1 MTGTVD
7 PVTLEVIRNA
17 LCATAE
23 EMSLVV
29 MRSARSPLLREAGD
43 LSSALTDAD
52 GYLIAQ
58 GRDIPMHMG
67 VMSFTVRE
75 FLERVPKSRLS
86 PGDVWFLNLPEIG
99 GNHLP
104 DVKAIRP
111 VFVEGTLVAFAV
123 NLAHWADIGGAVP
136 GSYVA
141 GATDAWQEGL
151 RIPPFRLFS
160 ADGPERENLDMV
172 LANVRGADER
182 EGDILAQMAAT
193 RGAEE
198 HLHRLFAEHG
208 TNTVLAA
215 VAAIHDRAE
224 AQMREAIAAV
234 PDGAYHGEDWL
245 DDDAAGDEPVP
256 VRVRVTIAGSG
267 ATFDFSETADAA
279 RGPVNTT
286 PFIAAASVFYVV
298 KTLFGPD
305 IQPSGGCYRPLEIV
319 TRPGSLLDPGPER
332 PVVGGNHETS
342 QRVADAVFRALEP
355 TGPERLSAG
364 GPTTSG
370 LVLFG
375 GRRADG
381 VWTTFYETHGGG
393 EGARHD
399 RDGAPV
405 IRVHMSN
412 VMNTPAE
419 VVEAEYPIR
428 VERQRLRRGSG
439 GAGRRRGGDGLHRAY
454 RVLCDDM
461 SVTSMFERR
470 VVPPYGLQGGAP
482 GAPFR
487 VSVEHADGRRTELPG
502 KANVRLERDD
512 LVVVESCGGGGYG
525 APEEMGGPESA
536 PAESAGV
543 AAASLSRLT

>member
-1 MTGTVD
+1 MTAFADPVLPVD

-17 LCATAE
+17 LSATAE

-52 GYLIAQ
+52 GHLIAQ
-58 GRDIPMHMG
+58 GRDMPMHMG

-75 FLERVPKSRLS
+75 FLKRVPKSRLA

-111 VFVEGTLVAFAV
+111 VFVDGAVVAFAV
-123 NLAHWADIGGAVP
+123 NLAHWADVGGAVP

-151 RIPPFRLFS
+151 RIPPFRLFT
-160 ADGPERENLDMV
+160 ARGPHRENLDVV
-172 LANVRGADER
+172 LANVRGAEER
-182 EGDILAQMAAT
+182 EGDVLAQMAAT
-193 RGAEE
+193 RDAEE

-208 TNTVLAA
+208 TGTVLGA

-224 AQMREAIAAV
+224 AQMREALAAV
-234 PDGAYHGEDWL
+234 PDGVYHGEDWL
-245 DDDAAGDEPVP
+245 DDDAAGDEPVA
-256 VRVRVTIAGSG
+256 VRVRVAIDGDR
-267 ATFDFSETADAA
+267 ATFDFTETADAA

-298 KTLFGPD
+298 KALFGPD
-305 IQPSGGCYRPLEIV
+305 VQPSGGCYRPLEII
-319 TRPGSLLDPGPER
+319 TRPGSLLDPGPDR

-381 VWTTFYETHGGG
+381 VWSTFYETHGGG

-405 IRVHMSN
+405 VRVHMSN

-428 VERQRLRRGSG
+428 VECQRLRRGSG
-439 GAGRRRGGDGLHRAY
+439 GAGRRRGGDGLHREY
-454 RVLCDDM
+454 RVLRDDM
-461 SVTSMFERR
+461 SVTTMFERR

-487 VSVEHADGRRTELPG
+487 VTVADADGRRRELPG
-502 KANVRLERDD
+502 KANVRLDRGDV
-512 LVVVESCGGGGYG
+512 VVVESCGGGGYG
-525 APEEMGGPESA
+525 APGTA
-536 PAESAGV
+536 DPAHPREV
-543 AAASLSRLT
+543 RR

>member
-1 MTGTVD
+1 MSARVD
-7 PVTLEVIRNA
+7 PVTLEIVRHA
-17 LCATAE
+17 LTATAE

-52 GYLIAQ
+52 GHLIAQ

-75 FLERVPKSRLS
+75 FLKRVPRERLA
-86 PGDVWFLNLPEIG
+86 PGDTWFLNLPEVG

-111 VFVEGTLVAFAV
+111 IFVQGEIVLFAV

-141 GATDAWQEGL
+141 NATDAWQEGL
-151 RIPPFRLFS
+151 RIPPFRLFT
-160 ADGPERENLDMV
+160 AAGPDREKLDMIS
-172 LANVRGADER
+172 ANVRGSEER
-182 EGDILAQMAAT
+182 EGDILAQVAAG
-193 RGAEE
+193 RFAEIQV
-198 HLHRLFAEHG
+198 HQIVAEHG
-208 TNTVLAA
+208 MSTVM
-215 VAAIHDRAE
+215 AAIAAINDRAE
-224 AQMREAIAAV
+224 AQMREALAAI
-234 PDGAYHGEDWL
+234 PDGVYTGEDWL
-245 DDDAAGDEPVP
+245 DDDAGGGGPVA
-256 VRVRVTIAGSG
+256 VRVRVTVAGNR
-267 ATFDFSETADAA
+267 ARFDFSDTDDAA

-298 KTLFGPD
+298 KALFGTD

-319 TRPGSLLDPGPER
+319 TRPGSLLDPGPES

-342 QRVADAVFRALEP
+342 QRIADAVFRALEA

-370 LVLFG
+370 LLLFG

-381 VWTTFYETHGGG
+381 TWTTLYEVHGGG

-399 RDGAPV
+399 RDGTPV
-405 IRVHMSN
+405 VRVHMSN

-419 VVEAEYPIR
+419 VVEAEFPIR
-428 VERQRLRRGSG
+428 IECQRLRQESG
-439 GAGRRRGGDGLHRAY
+439 GAGRHRGGDGLYREY
-454 RVLCDDM
+454 RVLTDEM

-470 VVPPYGLQGGAP
+470 IVPPYGLQGGNS

-487 VSVEHADGRRTELPG
+487 VTIVRADGTRSDMPG
-502 KANVRLERDD
+502 KANLRLGRDD
-512 LVVVESCGGGGYG
+512 VVIVESCGGGGYG
-525 APEEMGGPESA
+525 QPETQGPDELIHSA
-536 PAESAGV
+536 DKGRV
-543 AAASLSRLT
+543 Q

>member
-1 MTGTVD
+1 MSARID
-7 PVTLEVIRNA
+7 PVTLEIVRHA
-17 LCATAE
+17 LTATAE

-52 GYLIAQ
+52 GHLIAQ

-75 FLERVPKSRLS
+75 FLKRVPRERLA
-86 PGDVWFLNLPEIG
+86 PGDTWFLNLPEVG

-111 VFVEGTLVAFAV
+111 IFAQGEIVVFAV
-123 NLAHWADIGGAVP
+123 SLAHWADIGGAVP

-141 GATDAWQEGL
+141 NATDAWQEGL
-151 RIPPFRLFS
+151 RIPPFRLFT
-160 ADGPERENLDMV
+160 AAGPDREKLDMIS
-172 LANVRGADER
+172 ANVRGSEER
-182 EGDILAQMAAT
+182 EGDILAQVAAG
-193 RGAEE
+193 RLAETSV
-198 HLHRLFAEHG
+198 HQIVAEHG
-208 TNTVLAA
+208 RSTVM
-215 VAAIHDRAE
+215 AAIAAINDRAE
-224 AQMREAIAAV
+224 AQMREALAAI
-234 PDGAYHGEDWL
+234 PDGVYAGEDWL
-245 DDDAAGDEPVP
+245 DDDAGGGGPVA
-256 VRVRVTIAGSG
+256 VRVRVTIAGNR
-267 ATFDFSETADAA
+267 ARFDFSDTDDAA

-298 KTLFGPD
+298 KALFGTD
-305 IQPSGGCYRPLEIV
+305 IQPCGGCYRPLEIV
-319 TRPGSLLDPGPER
+319 TRPGSLLDPGPES

-342 QRVADAVFRALEP
+342 QRIADAVFRALEA

-370 LVLFG
+370 LLLFG

-381 VWTTFYETHGGG
+381 TWTTLYEVHGGG

-399 RDGAPV
+399 RDGTPV
-405 IRVHMSN
+405 VRVHMSN

-419 VVEAEYPIR
+419 VVEAEFPIR
-428 VERQRLRRGSG
+428 IECQRLRQESG
-439 GAGRRRGGDGLHRAY
+439 GAGRHRGGDGLYREY
-454 RVLCDDM
+454 RVLTDEM

-470 VVPPYGLQGGAP
+470 IVPPYGLQGGDC

-487 VSVEHADGRRTELPG
+487 VTIVRADGTRSDMPG
-502 KANVRLERDD
+502 KANLRLGRDD
-512 LVVVESCGGGGYG
+512 VVIVESCGGGGYG
-525 APEEMGGPESA
+525 QPETQGPDKLIHSA
-536 PAESAGV
+536 DKGRV
-543 AAASLSRLT
+543 Q

>member
-1 MTGTVD
+1 MSAKVD
-7 PVTLEVIRNA
+7 PVTLEVIRHA
-17 LCATAE
+17 LTATAE

-52 GYLIAQ
+52 GHLIAQ

-67 VMSFTVRE
+67 VMCFTVRE
-75 FLERVPKSRLS
+75 FLKRVPRERLA
-86 PGDVWFLNLPEIG
+86 PGDAWFLNLPEVG

-111 VFVEGTLVAFAV
+111 IFVEGEIVGFAV
-123 NLAHWADIGGAVP
+123 SLAHWADIGGAVP

-141 GATDAWQEGL
+141 NATDAWQEGL
-151 RIPPFRLFS
+151 RIPPFRLFT
-160 ADGPERENLDMV
+160 AAGPDREKLDMIC
-172 LANVRGADER
+172 ANVRGAEER
-182 EGDILAQMAAT
+182 EGDILAQVAAG
-193 RGAEE
+193 RAAEIRV
-198 HLHRLFAEHG
+198 HQIVAEHG
-208 TNTVLAA
+208 RSTVMAA
-215 VAAIHDRAE
+215 IAAIHDRAE
-224 AQMREAIAAV
+224 AQMHEALAAI
-234 PDGAYHGEDWL
+234 PDGIYTGEDWL
-245 DDDAAGDEPVP
+245 DDDAAGGGPVA
-256 VRVRVTIAGSG
+256 VRVRVTIAGDR
-267 ATFDFSETADAA
+267 ARFDFSDTDDAA

-298 KTLFGPD
+298 KTLFGTD
-305 IQPSGGCYRPLEIV
+305 IQPSSGCYRPLEIV
-319 TRPGSLLDPGPER
+319 TRPGSLLDPGPES

-342 QRVADAVFRALEP
+342 QRIADAVFRALET

-381 VWTTFYETHGGG
+381 TWTTLYEVHGGG

-405 IRVHMSN
+405 VRVHMSN

-419 VVEAEYPIR
+419 VVEAEFPIR
-428 VERQRLRRGSG
+428 IECQRLRQDSG
-439 GAGRRRGGDGLHRAY
+439 GAGRQRGGDGLHREY
-454 RVLCDDM
+454 RVLADDM

-470 VVPPYGLQGGAP
+470 VVPPYGLQGGDA

-487 VSVEHADGRRTELPG
+487 VTIVRADGSRSDMPG
-502 KANVRLERDD
+502 KANLRLGKDD
-512 LVVVESCGGGGYG
+512 VVIVESCGGGGYG
-525 APEEMGGPESA
+525 QPETMGQSELMNN
-536 PAESAGV
+536 
-543 AAASLSRLT
+543 ASKGKMQ

>member
-1 MTGTVD
+1 MTAVVD

-17 LCATAE
+17 LTATAE

-43 LSSALTDAD
+43 LSSALTDA
-52 GYLIAQ
+52 GGHLVAQ

-75 FLERVPKSRLS
+75 FLKRVPKSRLA

-111 VFVEGTLVAFAV
+111 VFVDGAIVAFAV

-151 RIPPFRLFS
+151 RIPPFRLFT
-160 ADGPERENLDMV
+160 ADGPHRENLDMV
-172 LANVRGADER
+172 LANVRGAEER

-193 RGAEE
+193 RGAEAQ
-198 HLHRLFAEHG
+198 LRRIFAENG
-208 TNTVLAA
+208 VRTVLAA
-215 VAAIHDRAE
+215 IAAIHDRAE
-224 AQMREAIAAV
+224 AQMREALAAI
-234 PDGAYHGEDWL
+234 PDGVYTGEDWL
-245 DDDAAGDEPVP
+245 DDDAAGGAPVA
-256 VRVRVTIAGSG
+256 VRVRVNIAGDG
-267 ATFDFSETADAA
+267 AMFDFSETADAA

-286 PFIAAASVFYVV
+286 PFIAAASVFYVI
-298 KTLFGPD
+298 KTLFGSD

-319 TRPGSLLDPGPER
+319 TRPGSLLDPGPDR

-375 GRRADG
+375 ARRADG
-381 VWTTFYETHGGG
+381 AWTTFYETHGGG

-405 IRVHMSN
+405 VRVHMSN

-428 VERQRLRRGSG
+428 VERQRLRNGSG
-439 GAGRRRGGDGLHRAY
+439 GAGRRRGGDGLHREY

-487 VSVEHADGRRTELPG
+487 VTVDHADGRRSDLPG
-502 KANVRLERDD
+502 KANVKLGRGD
-512 LVVVESCGGGGYG
+512 LVIVESCGGGGYG
-525 APEEMGGPESA
+525 TPREADSA
-536 PAESAGV
+536 HPHEI
-543 AAASLSRLT
+543 R

>member
-1 MTGTVD
+1 MSAAMD

-17 LCATAE
+17 LTAAAE

-43 LSSALTDAD
+43 LSSAITDA
-52 GYLIAQ
+52 GGNLIAQ

-75 FLERVPKSRLS
+75 FLKRVPKERLA
-86 PGDVWFLNLPEIG
+86 PGDVWFLNLPEVG

-111 VFVEGTLVAFAV
+111 IFVDGDIRTFAV
-123 NLAHWADIGGAVP
+123 SLAHWADIGGAVP

-141 GATDAWQEGL
+141 NATDAWQEGL
-151 RIPPFRLFS
+151 RIPPLRLFH
-160 ADGPERENLDMV
+160 ADGADREKLDLI
-172 LANVRGADER
+172 LANVRGAPER

-193 RGAEE
+193 RAADER
-198 HLHRLFAEHG
+198 LQQLFAEHG
-208 TNTVLAA
+208 IETVLAA
-215 VAAIHDRAE
+215 ITAIHDRAE
-224 AQMREAIAAV
+224 AQMRTAITSL
-234 PDGAYHGEDWL
+234 PDGTYEGEDWL
-245 DDDAAGDEPVP
+245 DDDGAGGEPVAI
-256 VRVRVTIAGSG
+256 RVRITIDGDQ
-267 ATFDFSETADAA
+267 ATFDFSETDDTA

-286 PFIAAASVFYVV
+286 PFITAASVFYVV
-298 KTLFGPD
+298 KALVGPD
-305 IQPSGGCYRPLEIV
+305 IQPSGGCYRPLKII
-319 TRPGSLLDPGPER
+319 TRPGSVLDPDPER

-342 QRVADAVFRALEP
+342 QRVADAVFKALEP

-370 LVLFG
+370 LILFG

-381 VWTTFYETHGGG
+381 VWTTLYETHGGG

-399 RDGAPV
+399 RDGMPV
-405 IRVHMSN
+405 LRVHMSN

-419 VVEAEYPIR
+419 VIETEYPIR
-428 VERQRLRRGSG
+428 VEFQKLRQGSG
-439 GAGRRRGGDGLHRAY
+439 GRGRHRGGEGLHRGY

-470 VVPPYGLQGGAP
+470 LIPPYGLQGGED

-487 VSVEHADGRRTELPG
+487 VTVEKSNGETFDLPG
-502 KANVRLERDD
+502 KANVRLADGD
-512 LVVVESCGGGGYG
+512 LVILESCGGGGYG
-525 APEEMGGPESA
+525 PPPDEK
-536 PAESAGV
+536 
-543 AAASLSRLT
+543 

>member
-1 MTGTVD
+1 MTVTVD

-17 LCATAE
+17 LTACAE

-52 GYLIAQ
+52 GHLIAQ

-75 FLERVPKSRLS
+75 FLKRVPRERLA
-86 PGDVWFLNLPEIG
+86 PGDVWFLNLPEVG

-111 VFVEGTLVAFAV
+111 VFIDGAIRAFAV

-141 GATDAWQEGL
+141 DATDAWQEGL

-160 ADGPERENLDMV
+160 ADGPDREKLDMV
-172 LANVRGADER
+172 LANVRGAAER
-182 EGDILAQMAAT
+182 EGDILAQMAST
-193 RGAEE
+193 RAAEE
-198 HLHRLFAEHG
+198 RIHQLFAEHG
-208 TNTVLAA
+208 GETVTAA
-215 VAAIHDRAE
+215 IVAIHDRAE
-224 AQMREAIAAV
+224 AQMRTALAAI
-234 PDGAYHGEDWL
+234 PDGVYEGEDWL
-245 DDDAAGDEPVP
+245 DDDAGGGGPVP
-256 VRVRVTIAGSG
+256 VRVRVTVEGDG
-267 ATFDFSETADAA
+267 ARFDFSETGDAA

-305 IQPSGGCYRPLEIV
+305 IQPSGGCYRPFEII
-319 TRPGSLLDPGPER
+319 TRPGSLLDPGPEK

-342 QRVADAVFRALEP
+342 QRVADAVFRAFEP
-355 TGPERLSAG
+355 IVPELLSAG

-370 LVLFG
+370 LILFG

-381 VWTTFYETHGGG
+381 VWTTLYETHGGG

-419 VVEAEYPIR
+419 IIEAEYPIR
-428 VERQRLRRGSG
+428 IDSQRLRKGSG
-439 GAGRRRGGDGLHRAY
+439 GAGAHRGGEGLHREY
-454 RVLCDDM
+454 HVLCDDM

-470 VVPPYGLQGGAP
+470 VVPPYGLQGGEA
-482 GAPFR
+482 GAPFKVTIR
-487 VSVEHADGRRTELPG
+487 KANGGESDMPG
-502 KANVRLERDD
+502 KANIRLQAGD
-512 LVVVESCGGGGYG
+512 VVVVDSCGGGGYG
-525 APEEMGGPESA
+525 PPGQDE
-536 PAESAGV
+536 
-543 AAASLSRLT
+543 

>member
-1 MTGTVD
+1 MTSFVD

-17 LCATAE
+17 LTATAE

-43 LSSALTDAD
+43 LSSALTDGA
-52 GYLIAQ
+52 GFLIAQ

-75 FLERVPKSRLS
+75 FLKRVPHESLA
-86 PGDVWFLNLPEIG
+86 PGDVWFLNLPEVG

-111 VFVEGTLVAFAV
+111 IFVNGEILAFAV
-123 NLAHWADIGGAVP
+123 SLAHWADTGGAVP

-141 GATDAWQEGL
+141 NATDAWQEGL
-151 RIPPFRLFS
+151 RIPPFRLFT
-160 ADGPERENLDMV
+160 AKGPDREKLDMV
-172 LANVRGADER
+172 LANVRGAPER

-193 RGAEE
+193 RAADERVQQ
-198 HLHRLFAEHG
+198 LSSEHG
-208 TNTVLAA
+208 ANTVSTAM
-215 VAAIHDRAE
+215 AAIHDRAE
-224 AQMREAIAAV
+224 AQMRAALAEI
-234 PDGAYHGEDWL
+234 PDGVYAGEDWL
-245 DDDAAGDEPVP
+245 DDDAAGGDPVG
-256 VRVRVTIAGSG
+256 VRVRVTIDGDA
-267 ATFDFSETADAA
+267 ATFDFSDTDDAA

-298 KTLFGPD
+298 KALFGPD
-305 IQPSGGCYRPLEIV
+305 IQPSGGCYRPFNII
-319 TRPGSLLDPGPER
+319 TRPGSLLEPGVEC

-342 QRVADAVFRALEP
+342 QRIADAVFRAFEP
-355 TGPERLSAG
+355 VAADRLSAG

-381 VWTTFYETHGGG
+381 VWTTLYETHGGG

-419 VVEAEYPIR
+419 VIEAEYPIR
-428 VERQRLRRGSG
+428 IECQKLRSDSG
-439 GAGRRRGGDGLHRAY
+439 GEGQHKGGEGLHREY
-454 RVLCDDM
+454 RVLCEDM

-470 VVPPYGLQGGAP
+470 IVPPYGLKGGAP
-482 GAPFR
+482 GKPFK
-487 VSVEHADGRRTELPG
+487 VTIKEESGEEYDLSG
-502 KANVRLERDD
+502 KANIRLGPDD
-512 LVVVESCGGGGYG
+512 IVVVDSCGGGGYG
-525 APEEMGGPESA
+525 PPDTNE
-536 PAESAGV
+536 
-543 AAASLSRLT
+543 